1 MPSKTEDDALIQY
14 KRFLDE
20 VVVHK
25 EKFLKYDRKFKGLD
39 EFFFDDMKVE
49 DNHPQLALVMKIIF
63 NLSHGQASVEH
74 GFNDNNV
81 VLKDNQKENSII
93 ARRLIKNYLSQ
104 NKLLPHTAPI
114 TNALLK
120 SCRKS
125 RQRYIQHLDEEKQKR
140 GKEEKSHEV
149 QTVENEIK
157 AVEEEADNLQSTIEE
172 MKSEFLNLIF
182 KAEEQ
187 NNILMVVQGNA
198 LKRKSEEKEG
208 YLGVLKKRIV
218 ELGQKRKT
226 MK

>member
-1 MPSKTEDDALIQY
+1 M
-14 KRFLDE
+14 
-20 VVVHK
+20 
-25 EKFLKYDRKFKGLD
+25 
-39 EFFFDDMKVE
+39 
-49 DNHPQLALVMKIIF
+49 
-63 NLSHGQASVEH
+63 
-74 GFNDNNV
+74 
-81 VLKDNQKENSII
+81 
-93 ARRLIKNYLSQ
+93 
-104 NKLLPHTAPI
+104 
-114 TNALLK
+114 
-120 SCRKS
+120 
-125 RQRYIQHLDEEKQKR
+125 
-140 GKEEKSHEV
+140 
-149 QTVENEIK
+149 ENEIK